1 MQGGNAIQ
9 CICDVVL
16 LMCVYVCLQV
26 LHVDAARKRL
36 LLTHKKT
43 LVESSLPLLADYE
56 DAKPGGSHHG
66 VVIAVKDFG
75 CLVQFFHNVRGI
87 VRKPELR

>member
-1 MQGGNAIQ
+1 MYI
-9 CICDVVL
+9 
-16 LMCVYVCLQV
+16 QV
-26 LHVDAARKRL
+26 LHVDAAKKRL

-56 DAKPGGSHHG
+56 DAKPGGTHHG
-66 VVIAVKDFG
+66 VVVAVKEFG
-75 CLVQFFHNVRGI
+75 CLVQFFNNVRGI

>member
-1 MQGGNAIQ
+1 M
-9 CICDVVL
+9 
-16 LMCVYVCLQV
+16 
-26 LHVDAARKRL
+26 DADRKRL

-43 LVESSLPLLADYE
+43 LVESLLPLLADYG
-56 DAKPGGSHHG
+56 DAKPGGTHHG

-75 CLVQFFHNVRGI
+75 YLVQFFNNVRGI